1 MSYSIDLRERVVN
14 YVQAGG
20 SQVEA
25 ARVFGVTRRTIY
37 NWMQRE
43 DLTPV
48 HRETRRRKIDRA
60 ALAAHVRE
68 LPDAYLRER
77 AAHFGVSTPSLWAAL
92 RRLKIVKKNDTLR

>member
-1 MSYSIDLRERVVN
+1 MVCYEFENYIAVLSIIFTHKNGKNNFKLL
-14 YVQAGG
+14 
-20 SQVEA
+20 
-25 ARVFGVTRRTIY
+25 Y

-48 HRETRRRKIDRA
+48 HRETRRRKIDSA
-60 ALAAHVRE
+60 ALAAHVRD